1 MEEERKQFYL
11 KLLRS
16 EISPALGCTE
26 PAAAALCAAG
36 AAEMLGEKVERAEIH
51 VSEYILKNGMNVG
64 IPGLDCTGLY
74 MAGALGAVSAEPL
87 RNRSSRR
94 RNWSVKKGYR

>member
-26 PAAAALCAAG
+26 PAAAALCAEG
-36 AAEMLGEKVERAEIH
+36 AAEMLGEKVER
-51 VSEYILKNGMNVG
+51 S
-64 IPGLDCTGLY
+64 
-74 MAGALGAVSAEPL
+74 
-87 RNRSSRR
+87 
-94 RNWSVKKGYR
+94 

>member
-26 PAAAALCAAG
+26 PAAAAL
-36 AAEMLGEKVERAEIH
+36 EKNLLEI
-51 VSEYILKNGMNVG
+51 K
-64 IPGLDCTGLY
+64 DC
-74 MAGALGAVSAEPL
+74 
-87 RNRSSRR
+87 
-94 RNWSVKKGYR
+94 K